1 MKRALVMVLLAAVVV
16 WADSAA
22 ISPRLLEL
30 ANTEKAFAATAGE
43 IGVRDAFLKYFAE
56 DSILFQPEPV
66 PAVEDLRK
74 QPPEPKPAQFL
85 LEWEPLTGE
94 VSADGEFGYLTGPMR
109 TTDLTSQKRPPGHG
123 MYFSVW
129 RRRGGEWKV
138 ILDGGIGTPGP
149 VAEIGKLEFRS
160 NAAPAQARTVAMKSG
175 QPTVADAEV
184 ALASAVAGEGASAVL
199 RFAAPHARLYRI
211 GSYPIEKPDAIRAY
225 LAKNPD
231 IQSPRMQG
239 SGMSKAGDL
248 GYTYGAYE
256 GTKNYFLRVWKR
268 NPGGEWQVVYDIK
281 YEPRPQRPAAPQ
293 S

>member
-30 ANTEKAFAATAGE
+30 ANTERAFAATAGK

-56 DSILFQPEPV
+56 DSILFQPEPK
-66 PAVEDLRK
+66 PAMEDLRK

-85 LEWEPLTGE
+85 LQWEPLTGE
-94 VSADGEFGYLTGPMR
+94 VSADGEFGYLTGPMM
-109 TTDLTSQKRPPGHG
+109 TTDLTSQKRPPRHG

-149 VAEIGKLEFRS
+149 VAEIGKLQFRS
-160 NAAPAQARTVAMKSG
+160 NAAPAQTRTVALKSG
-175 QPTVADAEV
+175 QQTLAEAEA
-184 ALASAVAGEGASAVL
+184 ALVSAVASDGAGALL

-211 GSYPIEKPDAIRAY
+211 GSYPIETHAEIRAY

-231 IQSPRMQG
+231 IQAPRMQG
-239 SGMSKAGDL
+239 SGTSQAGDL
-248 GYTYGAYE
+248 GYAYGVYD
-256 GTKNYFLRVWKR
+256 GTKNYFLRVWRR
-268 NPGGEWQVVYDIK
+268 NAAGEWQVVYDIK
-281 YEPRPQRPAAPQ
+281 YAPRPQPAAAPQ